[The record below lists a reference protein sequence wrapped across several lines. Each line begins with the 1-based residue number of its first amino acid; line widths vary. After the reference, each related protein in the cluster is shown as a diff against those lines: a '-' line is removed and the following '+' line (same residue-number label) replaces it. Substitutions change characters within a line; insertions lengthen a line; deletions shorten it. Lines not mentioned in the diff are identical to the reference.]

1 MAEWARWCAISCTHV
16 PYQSERAIENLLE
29 EIKGRNLTHFIHL
42 GDVVDA
48 ESASVHPSDDGS
60 GYTLYEEFT
69 IASEM
74 LRQIREALPND
85 CELVLLDGNHDDNI
99 QRPDSR
105 RVPKSLRDLCNP
117 RKMEGVANE
126 YKRWKHVPYR
136 MGARGCFQLGSCIF
150 AHGYAAGAN
159 SDELEAIQLSMACGG
174 HAHRLIV
181 RGHTHRPVP
190 PTQCKRSARVKL
202 PRWYANVG
210 YMAFDKRPSYTNRFD
225 IQQWGRACLIGSCQM
240 GRPGRMGKKSWE
252 AELVSLDP

>member
-159 SDELEAIQLSMACGG
+159 SDELEAIQLAMACGG

-202 PRWYANVG
+202 PWWYANVG

-240 GRPGRMGKKSWE
+240 GRPGRMCKKSWE

>member
-105 RVPKSLRDLCNP
+105 RVPKSLRDLCIP
-117 RKMEGVANE
+117 RMMEGVANE

-159 SDELEAIQLSMACGG
+159 SDELEAIQLAMACGG

-202 PRWYANVG
+202 PWWYANVG

-252 AELVSLDP
+252 AELVILDP

>member
-202 PRWYANVG
+202 PWWYANVG

-225 IQQWGRACLIGSCQM
+225 FQQWGRACLIGSCQM